1 MMMNNTDNELIETLK
16 KLKNELHVK
25 IIKLDKI
32 IKTQSMSRGEKV
44 AIELIIDDL
53 EILKNKI
60 SIITGS

>member
-1 MMMNNTDNELIETLK
+1 MMMNNIDELIETLK

-25 IIKLDKI
+25 SIKLDEI